1 MNFRLSNPASASR
14 AKAFTLIEL
23 LVVIAIIAILASL
36 LLPALGRAKQSALR
50 IQCASDIR
58 QLGLSLRMYVD
69 DSEDRLPPR
78 DTAKRWPERLSVY
91 FKDLKILRCPSDL
104 LTPATATNS
113 TYLADAAPRSY
124 IINGW
129 NDYFENLGDATTWG
143 SYKAGSSAVS
153 MKENNISEPSTT
165 VVFGEKDYDSPHY
178 YMDFS
183 FTDDIWQLDQ
193 SKHAGNLKL
202 KQDDRV
208 GGSNHA
214 MADGSVQFL
223 KFGRAFQPRNLWAV
237 VPKVRDVALTF

>member
-1 MNFRLSNPASASR
+1 MNFRLPNSGSASR
-14 AKAFTLIEL
+14 PKAFTLIEL
-23 LVVIAIIAILASL
+23 LVVIAIIAILASM
-36 LLPALGRAKQSALR
+36 LLPALARAKQSALR

-91 FKDLKILRCPSDL
+91 FKDLKVLRCPNDGL
-104 LTPATATNS
+104 LAATATNS
-113 TYLADAAPRSY
+113 TFLADAAPRSY

-129 NDYFENLGDATTWG
+129 NDYFENQGNATVWNN
-143 SYKAGSSAVS
+143 YKLGSSGVS
-153 MKENNISEPSTT
+153 LKENTITEPSTT

-183 FTDDIWQLDQ
+183 FVDDIWQLDQ
-193 SKHAGNLKL
+193 SKHSGNRNVRA
-202 KQDDRV
+202 DDRV

-214 MADGSVQFL
+214 MADGSVQFI
-223 KFGRAFQPRNLWAV
+223 KFGRAFQPRNLWAI
-237 VPKVRDVALTF
+237 VPKVRDTPMTF